1 MWNDLEVVLL
11 DDELLLLEKD
21 VDGLGLGQ
29 LLPAL
34 LGQDRLVVVV
44 PAQLRDLRQAAQIFI
59 RFAPVFRIRIRMF
72 LGLPDPDP
80 LVRGAD
86 PDHAPYAS
94 LYSIRC

>member
-11 DDELLLLEKD
+11 DDELLLLEED

-44 PAQLRDLRQAAQIFI
+44 PAQLRDLGQAGQIFI
-59 RFAPVFRIRIRMF
+59 RLEPVLRIRIRMF
-72 LGLPDPDP
+72 LGLPDPEP
-80 LVRGAD
+80 LVRGVD
-86 PDHAPYAS
+86 PDPAPYPS
-94 LYSIRC
+94 LFS